1 MTDTVNTRRLA
12 LDVLLEVTEHGAYSN
27 QVLRAVLEKYQY
39 MEKYERAFLTRLV
52 EGTIQH
58 MIELDYVIDQ
68 FSKVKVKKMKP
79 VIRNI
84 LRMGVYQI
92 QYMDSVPD
100 SAACNEAVKL
110 ARKSGFSTLSGFVN
124 GVLRNIARNSGSIRY
139 PDEEKEP
146 VLALSVRY
154 SMPEWIVEEWL
165 NAYGMEQTKAI
176 LDAFSKE
183 APITIRTNVTKITP
197 DALKEQLKAEGVT
210 VQTLE
215 ELSYAGLPY
224 TDAYHYAF
232 AISGFDHLMALPS
245 FQDGLFYVQDIS
257 SMMVAEA
264 AAPEKGA
271 HVIDV
276 CAAPGGKSIH
286 LAEMLDGTGSVESR
300 DLTGYKTGLIEEN
313 ISRYQIKNMT
323 TKVWDATVPDES
335 AEDTADVLVAD
346 LPCSGLGGLRKKT
359 DIRYKMS
366 RGQQEELEALQRRIL
381 DTDIDGLITNEPGL
395 VLSTKYYKN
404 TIVGYSF
411 SKSLSLPGER
421 IGYVVV
427 PNEASD
433 AEELIRGI
441 EISNR
446 TLGFVNAPSL
456 IQKAVARCL
465 DEKTD
470 VSFYDENRTMLY
482 DGLTEL
488 GFTCIKPE
496 GAFYLW
502 VKSPVDNEEEF
513 VEEGKKLHLLMVK
526 GSAFGCGG
534 FVRLAYCVSH
544 ETVKNSLPAF
554 EKLAQ
559 VYGLK

>member
-276 CAAPGGKSIH
+276 CAAPGGKSTH
-286 LAEMLDGTGSVESR
+286 MAELLDGTGMVEAR
-300 DLTGYKTGLIEEN
+300 DLTEYKVGLIEEN
-313 ISRYQIKNMT
+313 IMRTGLHNIKAVQM
-323 TKVWDATVPDES
+323 DATVLDEAS
-335 AEDTADVLVAD
+335 IEKADVLVCD
-346 LPCSGLGGLRKKT
+346 LPCSGLGVMGRKT
-359 DIRYKMS
+359 DIRYKMTEEKAHELAQL
-366 RGQQEELEALQRRIL
+366 QQKILETVCAYVKPSGTMVYSTCTIHREENEENVETFLQKH
-381 DTDIDGLITNEPGL
+381 TDFSL
-395 VLSTKYYKN
+395 VSEKQMY
-404 TIVGYSF
+404 
-411 SKSLSLPGER
+411 PGEV
-421 IGYVVV
+421 G
-427 PNEASD
+427 SD
-433 AEELIRGI
+433 
-441 EISNR
+441 
-446 TLGFVNAPSL
+446 GFFLA
-456 IQKAVARCL
+456 K
-465 DEKTD
+465 
-470 VSFYDENRTMLY
+470 
-482 DGLTEL
+482 
-488 GFTCIKPE
+488 
-496 GAFYLW
+496 
-502 VKSPVDNEEEF
+502 
-513 VEEGKKLHLLMVK
+513 MVRSMH
-526 GSAFGCGG
+526 G
-534 FVRLAYCVSH
+534 
-544 ETVKNSLPAF
+544 
-554 EKLAQ
+554 
-559 VYGLK
+559 

>member
-197 DALKEQLKAEGVT
+197 
-210 VQTLE
+210 
-215 ELSYAGLPY
+215 
-224 TDAYHYAF
+224 H
-232 AISGFDHLMALPS
+232 
-245 FQDGLFYVQDIS
+245 
-257 SMMVAEA
+257 
-264 AAPEKGA
+264 
-271 HVIDV
+271 
-276 CAAPGGKSIH
+276 
-286 LAEMLDGTGSVESR
+286 
-300 DLTGYKTGLIEEN
+300 
-313 ISRYQIKNMT
+313 
-323 TKVWDATVPDES
+323 
-335 AEDTADVLVAD
+335 
-346 LPCSGLGGLRKKT
+346 
-359 DIRYKMS
+359 
-366 RGQQEELEALQRRIL
+366 
-381 DTDIDGLITNEPGL
+381 
-395 VLSTKYYKN
+395 
-404 TIVGYSF
+404 
-411 SKSLSLPGER
+411 
-421 IGYVVV
+421 
-427 PNEASD
+427 
-433 AEELIRGI
+433 
-441 EISNR
+441 
-446 TLGFVNAPSL
+446 
-456 IQKAVARCL
+456 
-465 DEKTD
+465 
-470 VSFYDENRTMLY
+470 
-482 DGLTEL
+482 
-488 GFTCIKPE
+488 
-496 GAFYLW
+496 
-502 VKSPVDNEEEF
+502 
-513 VEEGKKLHLLMVK
+513 
-526 GSAFGCGG
+526 
-534 FVRLAYCVSH
+534 
-544 ETVKNSLPAF
+544 
-554 EKLAQ
+554 
-559 VYGLK
+559 